1 MKNKKTPV
9 SRNTINPEETLKW
22 VSRKHSK
29 LLYGIV
35 IVFLCLLQV
44 VNFFAVSNLI
54 EFFVAVLALLLL
66 VALSMMKGRI
76 WRWVMGFYVMLL
88 MVCLF
93 VTSLTH
99 VPFFG
104 VFSTKNPN
112 PEKYYAGFAEAL
124 YDYSVRNY
132 DESLSEF
139 EKIKRMVPD
148 DDLIDYYIW
157 YSDASTR
164 AKEYDLCKKLGRE
177 LQERKSDAN
186 EYERKVLF
194 QYIPIGDLIITLN
207 KEDYSRLLVELK
219 PYMETNEQIFS
230 LFELIAMIQLDNSLS
245 RDEVMLKL
253 EAIQQCIDTFENYR
267 YVKRDLW
274 KILYLSFCT
283 TGDYDFAL
291 IALAELY
298 ALDPADFFNDY
309 IFEYPL
315 NNNPSNVRWISLDKL
330 SIVKQLFQTGT
341 DQINQSAYEL
351 HWKVKEKIMNLGLFL
366 GVPTTISEIADV
378 TCIYSIL
385 SNYTEDAEIYN
396 IVRVNDKTYA
406 FSVLENEFSGM
417 GKTNLPR
424 MATKADFYLA
434 DVDEDMVV
442 EPFYINGEPF
452 QVEAIMDKLMIIQD
466 TGIPRKLLFTQ
477 ISGSGEYLYLSIL
490 DLTEETETFL
500 PLDDMYYHTG
510 DFSYD
515 LKTQT
520 CSWSFEINN
529 SYDSNAQTKVGG
541 NVTAKIDFD
550 RCNIEVEKFY
560 ADPALQLYMT
570 ERNSQL
576 IFPLA
581 TLNKLGGRE
590 IKDSTFL
597 SLIRNNS
604 MPYYNYSIIQY
615 VYGYM
620 SEIYAPNISGI
631 TISYPDEESIN
642 GQSNDFFFL
651 TKREDDEIKLLGIY
665 HIVDSKLKSVY

>member
-9 SRNTINPEETLKW
+9 SRNTISPEETLKW

-35 IVFLCLLQV
+35 IVSLCLLQV
-44 VNFFAVSNLI
+44 VNFFAVSNFI
-54 EFFVAVLALLLL
+54 EFIVAVLALLLL
-66 VALSMMKGRI
+66 VALSMMKGKI

-88 MVCLF
+88 IVCLF
-93 VTSLTH
+93 VTALTH

-104 VFSTKNPN
+104 VFSTKKPN

-124 YDYSVRNY
+124 YDFSVRNY

-139 EKIKRMVPD
+139 KKIKKMVPD

-157 YSDASTR
+157 YYDASTR
-164 AKEYDLCKKLGRE
+164 AKEYDLCTKLSKE
-177 LQERKSDAN
+177 LQERKTDPN

-194 QYIPIGDLIITLN
+194 QFFPIGDLIITLN
-207 KEDYSRLLVELK
+207 KQDYSRLLVELK

-230 LFELIAMIQLDNSLS
+230 LLELIAMIQLDNSLS

-253 EAIQQCIDTFENYR
+253 EAIQQCIDTFENYG
-267 YVKRDLW
+267 YIKRELW
-274 KILYLSFCT
+274 KVLDLDFYT
-283 TGDYDFAL
+283 REDYDFDL

-298 ALDPADFFNDY
+298 ALDPAEFFNDF
-309 IFEYPL
+309 IFEHPL
-315 NNNPSNVRWISLDKL
+315 YYNPGNTRWISLEELAFFKDIFHKGTEQ
-330 SIVKQLFQTGT
+330 IKQSG
-341 DQINQSAYEL
+341 YEL
-351 HWKVKEKIMNLGLFL
+351 NHKIKEKITNFGLFL
-366 GVPTTISEIADV
+366 GVPMAISETADV
-378 TCIYSIL
+378 TCLYSIL

-396 IVRVNDKTYA
+396 IVRVNDKTYV
-406 FSVLENEFSGM
+406 FSVLENEILDIDKTKFSGI
-417 GKTNLPR
+417 
-424 MATKADFYLA
+424 ATKADFYLA
-434 DVDEDMVV
+434 DIDEDVVV
-442 EPFYINGEPF
+442 EPLYINGEPF
-452 QVEAIMDKLMIIQD
+452 QVGVMMDKLMIVQD
-466 TGIPRKLLFTQ
+466 TGIPKKLLLTQ
-477 ISGSGEYLYLSIL
+477 ISGTSEYLSLSVL
-490 DLTEETETFL
+490 DLTEGTETFL

-515 LKTQT
+515 IKTQT
-520 CSWSFEINN
+520 CSWSFEIYN
-529 SYDSNAQTKVGG
+529 SYDSNVQTKVGG

-550 RCNIEVEKFY
+550 RCNIEVEKSY
-560 ADPALQLYMT
+560 ADPALQLYAT

-590 IKDSTFL
+590 IKDTTFL

-620 SEIYAPNISGI
+620 SEMYAPNISGI
-631 TISYPDEESIN
+631 TISYPDEENIN
-642 GQSNDFFFL
+642 GQSHDYFFL